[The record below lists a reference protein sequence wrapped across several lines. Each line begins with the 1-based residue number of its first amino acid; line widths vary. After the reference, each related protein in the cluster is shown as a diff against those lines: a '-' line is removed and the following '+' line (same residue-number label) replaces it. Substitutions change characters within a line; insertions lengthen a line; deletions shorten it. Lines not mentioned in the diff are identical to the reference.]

1 MKLKVFRA
9 IPVLFA
15 LAGPAAVGA
24 QGFSGHDSNQ
34 PVDYAADRIELQDKS
49 QRVVLTGNVQ
59 ITQGDLTLR
68 APRTTVAYRSEGG
81 LKIQRLDAA
90 GGVDVRRGDES
101 ARGDVAVYDFNARV
115 ITMVGHV
122 TLRRAGGDTL
132 NSGRLVIDLK
142 TRNTITD
149 TGPGGRVTGTFSVK
163 GK

>member
-1 MKLKVFRA
+1 MTRNLLRA
-9 IPVLFA
+9 LPLTLA
-15 LAGPAAVGA
+15 LAGPSAIAAE
-24 QGFSGHDSNQ
+24 GFAGHDSNQ
-34 PVDYAADRIELQDKS
+34 PVNYAADRIELQDKA
-49 QRVVLTGNVQ
+49 QRVVLSGNVQ

-68 APRTTVAYRSEGG
+68 APRTTVSYSNQGG

-90 GGVDVRRGDES
+90 GGVDVRRGDET

-122 TLRRAGGDTL
+122 TLQRAGGDTL
-132 NSGRLVIDLK
+132 RSGRMVIDLK
-142 TRNTITD
+142 THNTVTD